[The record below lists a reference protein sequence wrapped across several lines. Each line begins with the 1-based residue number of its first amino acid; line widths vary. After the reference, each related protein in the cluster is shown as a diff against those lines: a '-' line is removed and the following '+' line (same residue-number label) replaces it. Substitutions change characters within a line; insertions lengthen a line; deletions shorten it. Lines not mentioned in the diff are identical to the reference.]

1 MRRLVRALRLLRD
14 RARLWRSAL
23 FDPLWYLDSYPD
35 LHGATRF
42 GRPWAADPAW
52 HYLAHGADEGRDPG
66 PLFSTSGYRLQTDPG
81 PANPLLHHETQ
92 AGAQKG
98 AGLALPVF
106 AGTGPLPPPA
116 TPVVLFFAHQ
126 ALGQQ
131 FGAERSFL
139 HMLDRAHRA
148 GLAVEVVLPQCL
160 DAGYLA
166 ALRDRARRVH
176 LLPCPWRRAGRLPHP
191 ATLAAMVALI
201 RSSGAAEV
209 HQNTVVLDAPLIA
222 ARRAGVPSVVH
233 VRELPDQDAELCA
246 RLVLTPDR
254 LRADLLAQADRF
266 VANSEATAR
275 WIDPAGALSPDRLVV
290 LPNAVDPALAALPF
304 APADPLR
311 VGLIGSNIA
320 KKGIA
325 DMLSVARISADL
337 GLRAEF
343 ALIGPATADL
353 AALGPLPGNL
363 RHAGYVAAPLGAM
376 AQVDVVLSLS
386 HFAESFGRTVLEALA
401 AGRPVICYDRG
412 TPPALLGDSGAG
424 AVVPPDDPQ
433 AVAYA
438 LAHLLQDQGR
448 LTAASQAARA
458 RAATLVARADAVPD
472 RRLYAAALVT
482 VRAVR

>member
-14 RARLWRSAL
+14 RARLRRSAL

-35 LHGATRF
+35 LHSAKRL
-42 GRPWAADPAW
+42 GRPRAMDPAW

-92 AGAQKG
+92 AGA
-98 AGLALPVF
+98 GLALPVF

-116 TPVVLFFAHQ
+116 APVVLFFAHQ

-139 HMLDRAHRA
+139 HMLDRAARA

-166 ALRDRARRVH
+166 LVRDRARRVH
-176 LLPCPWRRAGRLPHP
+176 ILPCPWRRAGRLPHP
-191 ATLAAMVALI
+191 ATLAAMAALI
-201 RSSGAAEV
+201 RSSGAVEV

-222 ARRAGVPSVVH
+222 ACHAGVPSVVH
-233 VRELPDQDAELCA
+233 IRELPDQDAELCA
-246 RLVLTPDR
+246 RLALTPDR

-266 VANSEATAR
+266 IANSEATTR
-275 WIDPAGALSPDRLVV
+275 WIDPAGALPPDRLVV

-311 VGLIGSNIA
+311 VGLIGSNTA

-325 DMLSVARISADL
+325 DVLAVARISAGL

-353 AALGPLPGNL
+353 AALGPLPANL
-363 RHAGYVAAPLGAM
+363 HHAGYAATPLGAM

-386 HFAESFGRTVLEALA
+386 RFAESFGRTVLEALT

-412 TPPALLGDSGAG
+412 TPPALLGESGAG
-424 AVVPPDDPQ
+424 AVVRPDDPQ
-433 AVAYA
+433 AVAEA

-448 LTAASQAARA
+448 LMAASQAARA
-458 RAATLVARADAVPD
+458 RAGALATLADAVPD
-472 RRLYAAALVT
+472 SRLYAAAQGAGPGRL
-482 VRAVR
+482 A